1 MEEFSKYF
9 VEPAQAAE
17 ARRQCNFSHGH
28 VGFVDEVLGEK
39 DPPRLGH
46 GNGRSSEVLQK
57 QSPQLA
63 LANAKAFCQRIHTF
77 AFAIEGAFS
86 DERECAGNSV
96 GGSTP

>member
-1 MEEFSKYF
+1 MEEVSKYF
-9 VEPAQAAE
+9 IEPPQAAE
-17 ARRQCNFSHGH
+17 SRRQCNFSHGH
-28 VGFVDEVLGEK
+28 TRFMNEVLGEK
-39 DPPRLGH
+39 DPSRLGH

-63 LANAKAFCQRIHTF
+63 LANAEASCQRIHTF

-86 DERECAGNSV
+86 DERQCAGNSV